1 MNPTIHNYGSNFYSP
16 QTGALQ
22 GQVKF
27 DANTGLALQPGQS
40 TVIQPNIPSVVP
52 VANISN
58 KPVNLMTPPVAT
70 AGVGA
75 SAALADQALS
85 VQDQFLRDLQA
96 KQDALGVQQEKQL
109 TGIEDVYSR
118 LFGQGQRNEQII
130 KDLGVDEAKKE
141 LNNYTNQI
149 RAEQNALNNQI
160 KAIASSGGMTKEQA
174 QPQIAE
180 LTRQSVSKQAD
191 LAVLQGA
198 AADNFDAVSA
208 AADRKIKSE
217 TESLQLELQARQF
230 FFQNNKDDFNKAE
243 QRTYEQQNKKIEQ
256 EIKNK
261 EIGQQMIVEAV
272 AYGAPQS
279 VIKQA
284 QALYNQGADPTA
296 IQAMLGK
303 YSEAS
308 MNAQIKRSQLATDA
322 MQRKNIQSQI
332 NERTIKNQ
340 PIAVTPE
347 QQQAQL
353 QQIGSKILDTESLI
367 GGKGQAG
374 AVGTSTWS
382 RNKAA
387 RFFTGGLAGKG
398 ARNDYVAKVENTI
411 QGMTLDQLINA
422 KAEGATFGAL
432 SDAELQLLAKTAS
445 VISGY
450 PKIKDKNGNVIGY
463 EANEKDFNEQL
474 QKIVN
479 LGKKDYLLK
488 GGDLESVG
496 AIQMPDGSVWVT
508 NKDGSKTQLN

>member
-284 QALYNQGADPTA
+284 QALYNQGADPTVIAKTVGTYSKEGSDA
-296 IQAMLGK
+296 ITQRLQR
-303 YSEAS
+303 E
-308 MNAQIKRSQLATDA
+308 NLRSQISE
-322 MQRKNIQSQI
+322 RQSSGNTNGTI
-332 NERTIKNQ
+332 NGKPQNASQAIVNTYANRLNESN
-340 PIAVTPE
+340 VT
-347 QQQAQL
+347 
-353 QQIGSKILDTESLI
+353 LD
-367 GGKGQAG
+367 
-374 AVGTSTWS
+374 
-382 RNKAA
+382 N
-387 RFFTGGLAGKG
+387 LAGKFTG
-398 ARNDYVAKVENTI
+398 AGTAINNFLGKFSPNFLKGSDRQAVEQAEKNFITAILRRESGAAIAPSEFKTAAELYFPQPGDTPETVA
-411 QGMTLDQLINA
+411 A
-422 KAEGATFGAL
+422 KAVTRNNAVNNF
-432 SDAELQLLAKTAS
+432 
-445 VISGY
+445 Y
-450 PKIKDKNGNVIGY
+450 R
-463 EANEKDFNEQL
+463 EANAFRPTLPGQIIEADD
-474 QKIVN
+474 
-479 LGKKDYLLK
+479 GKKYK
-488 GGDLESVG
+488 V
-496 AIQMPDGSVWVT
+496 APDGQ
-508 NKDGSKTQLN
+508 NLIEL